1 MLAYLASEDSSTVT
15 RERVDLA
22 ALAAERAAQAQAQ
35 TSASAANSPAAGRG
49 RAFPTTWPVCTKA
62 PRITE
67 PRLK

>member
-1 MLAYLASEDSSTVT
+1 MLAYLASEDSTTVT

-22 ALAAERAAQAQAQ
+22 ALAAARAAQ
-35 TSASAANSPAAGRG
+35 SPASSTAAPARF
-49 RAFPTTWPVCTKA
+49 RAPTTWPVCTKA